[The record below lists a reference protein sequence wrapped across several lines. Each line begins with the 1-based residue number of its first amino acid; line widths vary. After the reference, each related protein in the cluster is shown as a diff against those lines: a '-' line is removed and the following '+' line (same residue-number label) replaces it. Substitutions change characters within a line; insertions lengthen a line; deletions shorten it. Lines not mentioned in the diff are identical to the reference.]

1 MFSNFFRNYRFRD
14 YNFRLLISVVALTV
28 IGIFVIASANPD
40 FFSKQLLGLGLG
52 LLVMLVISLVDY
64 DFLLNFSRIYYLLT
78 CLSLLAVFF
87 FGKTTGGATRWIR
100 LKGFQFQPSELAKVL
115 LVLYFAKYLSD
126 HTEDINEGRRLF
138 ITCLLAAVPL
148 ILIVREPDLSTT
160 IVTFLIIVS
169 MLFIAGL
176 SRKIVA
182 TALGV
187 TVPAISLLIFFIY
200 WRGPALAAKAG
211 YQLKRILA
219 WLRPNEFPESSYQQQ
234 NSIMAIASGIFW
246 GKGINNT
253 DVDSVKN
260 GNYISEPQTDFIF
273 AVAGE
278 ELGFVGSLVI
288 VGLLFFIVYLCFQTG
303 SKAKTLSGKLICV
316 GIGSLIG
323 FQSFVNICVVSGLM
337 PNTGLP
343 LPFVSYGLTSLVTL
357 YFGIGLVLNV
367 GLQSG
372 RRRGGLR
379 F

>member
-1 MFSNFFRNYRFRD
+1 MFSNIFRNYRFRD
-14 YNFRLLISVVALTV
+14 YNFRLLISVVALTIV
-28 IGIFVIASANPD
+28 GIFVIGSANPD

-52 LLVMLVISLVDY
+52 LLVMLLISLVDY
-64 DFLLNFSRIYYLLT
+64 DFLLNFSGVYYLLT
-78 CLSLLAVFF
+78 CLSLLAIFF

-100 LKGFQFQPSELAKVL
+100 VGGFQFQPSELAKVL
-115 LVLYFAKYLSD
+115 LVIFFSKYLSD
-126 HTEDINEGRRLF
+126 HVDEINEGRRLL
-138 ITCLLAAVPL
+138 ITAALAGIPL
-148 ILIVREPDLSTT
+148 ILILREPDLSTT

-176 SRKIVA
+176 SRKIIAV
-182 TALGV
+182 ALGV
-187 TVPAISLLIFFIY
+187 AIPSISFLIFFIY
-200 WRGPALAAKAG
+200 WKGPAMADKAG

-219 WLRPNEFPESSYQQQ
+219 WLRPEEFPESSYQQQ

-253 DVDSVKN
+253 AVDSVKN

-278 ELGFVGSLVI
+278 ELGFIGSLII
-288 VGLLFFIVYLCFQTG
+288 VCLLFFIVFLCFQTA
-303 SKAKTLSGKLICV
+303 SKAKTLSGKLICA
-316 GIGSLIG
+316 GIGSLVG